1 MNSLARA
8 GFTLLSIALIAGGAF
23 VAWSGILG
31 FQQLEE
37 RRLWP
42 KVSATILEDRITRA
56 ISETDSGR
64 HDLEIHQ
71 LRLRYRV
78 AGRDYVAGLE
88 ATQADLFAQNR
99 TGMVGENLTVIYNPL
114 KPQEI
119 HKTTN
124 FRPVPLI
131 IAGVLLSVLGF
142 AILIARFQ
150 RREISG
156 RP

>member
-1 MNSLARA
+1 MNTLARA
-8 GFTLLSIALIAGGAF
+8 GVTLLSIALIAVGAF

-31 FQQLEE
+31 FQRLEE

-56 ISETDSGR
+56 INESDSGR

-78 AGRDYVAGLE
+78 AGRDYETELA
-88 ATQADLFAQNR
+88 ATQADLFAQSR
-99 TGMVGENLTVIYNPL
+99 TGMAGENLTVIYNPL

-124 FRPVPLI
+124 FWPVPLI
-131 IAGVLLSVLGF
+131 ILGVLLSVLGF
-142 AILIARFQ
+142 AIVIVRFQ

-156 RP
+156 RS